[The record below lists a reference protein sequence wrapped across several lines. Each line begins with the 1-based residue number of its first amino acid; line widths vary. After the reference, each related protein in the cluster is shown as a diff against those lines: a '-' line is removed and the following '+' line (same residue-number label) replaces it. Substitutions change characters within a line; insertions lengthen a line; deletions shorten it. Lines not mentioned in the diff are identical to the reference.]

1 MGKRVVVRHHY
12 AVEHTFFHEEVEGVM
27 YRLRELKL
35 ELFPNQN
42 KQLIHDYVVV
52 KILPNFIKSGNK
64 DDLLANQQ
72 LAAVLSQLDEAE
84 NKKNR
89 HFEFLQDTVRKA
101 IKLKDIDYYYALLR
115 KQNRGEQLTDSQRK
129 RFNEIAEDLRD
140 YIPPRS

>member
-42 KQLIHDYVVV
+42 KQPIHDYVVV
-52 KILPNFIKSGNK
+52 KIVPNFIKSGNK

-84 NKKNR
+84 KMI
-89 HFEFLQDTVRKA
+89 T
-101 IKLKDIDYYYALLR
+101 LKRIDILSFSKILSGR
-115 KQNRGEQLTDSQRK
+115 Q
-129 RFNEIAEDLRD
+129 
-140 YIPPRS
+140 